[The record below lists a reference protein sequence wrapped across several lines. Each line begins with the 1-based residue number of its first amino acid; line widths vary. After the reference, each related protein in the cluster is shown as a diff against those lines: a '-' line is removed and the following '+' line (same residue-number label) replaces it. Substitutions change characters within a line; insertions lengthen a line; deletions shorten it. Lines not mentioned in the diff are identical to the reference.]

1 MRKRRSIRPA
11 RAIGSQKYPPI
22 GRNANISKPLESIGK
37 ISIDASLGSNKAKY
51 ETEIDVR
58 NPNSTITQVQEF
70 TLQAGQSMNSFVN
83 IIGEGNTSKATLEI
97 SSIPAINLQKRLS
110 YLIQYPPG
118 RK

>member
-1 MRKRRSIRPA
+1 MKPNPFFEVLKIRNVDFMNNGEGVA
-11 RAIGSQKYPPI
+11 YVQVKVKNKTG
-22 GRNANISKPLESIGK
+22 IGK

-97 SSIPAINLQKRLS
+97 SSIPAINLQKD
-110 YLIQYPPG
+110 
-118 RK
+118 